1 MMKNLKINPIEQSGQ
16 RVLTTAQLAE
26 AYETDSKIIIKNF
39 NRNKSRYI
47 EGVHFYCLTGN
58 KLKEFFANV
67 NLTFTNSSK
76 IRTLYLWTEKGALLH
91 AKSLN
96 TDKAWEVYEFLV
108 DTYFRVQEISNSYT
122 ELIGV
127 IRKNLNEDM
136 ESIIKSAVKEAVTEA
151 VSETVKV
158 LSPFLTLAPV
168 EKDNVKTIEK
178 KYKYSSS
185 KIFRLSPEIR
195 EQVDNMIISG
205 NYSCQK
211 IADFIEKNTG
221 MTISYMTVSRY
232 MKKYFKF

>member
-108 DTYFRVQEISNSYT
+108 DTYFRVQEIQNADIEKIVNT
-122 ELIGV
+122 
-127 IRKNLNEDM
+127 
-136 ESIIKSAVKEAVTEA
+136 AVKKAVEEA

-158 LSPFLTLAPV
+158 LSPFLTLAPI

-232 MKKYFKF
+232 MKKYFIHK

>member
-26 AYETDSKIIIKNF
+26 AYGTDSKVILRNF
-39 NRNKSRYI
+39 TRNRNHYI
-47 EGVHFYCLTGN
+47 EGKHFYHLTGDELRAF
-58 KLKEFFANV
+58 K
-67 NLTFTNSSK
+67 SSRQFDDQFK
-76 IRTLYLWTEKGALLH
+76 QVPSIYLWTEKGALLH

>member
-1 MMKNLKINPIEQSGQ
+1 MKNLKINPIEQSGQ

-26 AYETDSKIIIKNF
+26 AYGTDSKVILRNF
-39 NRNKSRYI
+39 TRNRNHYI
-47 EGVHFYCLTGN
+47 EGKHFYHLTGDELRAF
-58 KLKEFFANV
+58 K
-67 NLTFTNSSK
+67 SSRQFDDQFK
-76 IRTLYLWTEKGALLH
+76 QVPSIYLWTEKGALLH

-108 DTYFRVQEISNSYT
+108 DTYFRVQEIQNADIEKIVNT
-122 ELIGV
+122 
-127 IRKNLNEDM
+127 
-136 ESIIKSAVKEAVTEA
+136 AVKKAVEEA

-158 LSPFLTLAPV
+158 LSPFLTLAPI

-232 MKKYFKF
+232 MKKYFIHK